1 MLSPRRRQVIIAGL
15 GTAVAPAAF
24 AALPAIEAPQK
35 LLLCGRV
42 LGSDG
47 RPLSGA
53 AVVSGQGRAFPYA
66 GGGVLLVSAPPRSR
80 GSPRPPPAAPAR
92 RRGEMFITLAPP
104 PPRRHRAR
112 EHRPHARLSG
122 GVHFSAGGS

>member
-53 AVVSGQGRAFPYA
+53 AVVSGQGGGLPCA
-66 GGGVLLVSAPPRSR
+66 GGGVPLLPPTPRAVADADGPFMLVTSTPHYRVSS
-80 GSPRPPPAAPAR
+80 
-92 RRGEMFITLAPP
+92 
-104 PPRRHRAR
+104 RAR
-112 EHRPHARLSG
+112 ATEGTVSNSRPDADGMGRASIGLTL
-122 GVHFSAGGS
+122 V

>member
-53 AVVSGQGRAFPYA
+53 AVVSGQARAFTDADGRFVLITTTPPHHRVSYRVTYRSRSAEGMVSNPVRGTDGTGRASI
-66 GGGVLLVSAPPRSR
+66 GL
-80 GSPRPPPAAPAR
+80 
-92 RRGEMFITLAPP
+92 ILA
-104 PPRRHRAR
+104 
-112 EHRPHARLSG
+112 
-122 GVHFSAGGS
+122 